1 MKGLLLKDWYEI
13 RYQYRWFLILL
24 AVAGFSSATGQGNA
38 VFWGCYMM
46 ILVAMIPLNTMG
58 YDEKADGR
66 NTAGASR
73 FHPDIWYWKNICWV

>member
-38 VFWGCYMM
+38 VF
-46 ILVAMIPLNTMG
+46 
-58 YDEKADGR
+58 
-66 NTAGASR
+66 
-73 FHPDIWYWKNICWV
+73 